1 MNRPDRAAIHKAMK
15 DKGYVIF
22 GNSKG
27 FDLNIVGI
35 RSAETKANAF
45 DDWLTVSYKDAA
57 HGDWAFYAFACTT
70 DPGLSHLQNLSHPDG
85 TAVLKEGQY
94 RSSHMIRKH
103 QGQYDAICQKP
114 GYTLQTYR
122 DRNMDGTIDR
132 DSDRIFNNATGI
144 NIHRASRTRRSTQ
157 VDRWSAGCTVIADP
171 TDFDVVMTL
180 ARRAKEIYGNGFT
193 YTLLNEADL

>member
-22 GNSKG
+22 GSSKG

-103 QGQYDAICQKP
+103 QGKYDAICQKP
-114 GYTLQTYR
+114 GYVLQTYR
-122 DRNMDGTIDR
+122 DRNKDGTIDR
-132 DSDRIFNNATGI
+132 AAGTVFTNATGI
-144 NIHRASRTRRSTQ
+144 NIHRASATRRSTQ

-171 TDFDVVMTL
+171 TDFDVLMTL
-180 ARRAKEIYGNGFT
+180 ARRAKGIYGNSFT
-193 YTLLNEADL
+193 YTLLHESDL

>member
-1 MNRPDRAAIHKAMK
+1 MNRPDRAAIHAAMAA
-15 DKGYVIF
+15 KGYVIF
-22 GNSKG
+22 DSARG
-27 FDLNIVGI
+27 FDLNIVGL
-35 RSAETKANAF
+35 RSVATRANAF

-57 HGDWAFYAFACTT
+57 HGDWAFFAFACTT
-70 DPGLSHLQNLSHPDG
+70 DPGLTHLQNLSHPDG

-103 QGQYDAICQKP
+103 QGRYDAICQKP
-114 GYTLQTYR
+114 GFVLETYR
-122 DRNMDGTIDR
+122 DRNKDGTIDR
-132 DSDRIFNNATGI
+132 DAGNVYTNATGI
-144 NIHRASRTRRSTQ
+144 NIHRASATRRSTR

-171 TDFDVVMTL
+171 TDFDVLMTL

>member
-1 MNRPDRAAIHKAMK
+1 MDRPDRATIHAAMET
-15 DKGYVIF
+15 KGHVIF
-22 GNSKG
+22 ENAKG

-35 RSAETKANAF
+35 RSSVTKANRF

-57 HGDWAFYAFACTT
+57 HGDWAYFAFACTT
-70 DPGLSHLQNLSHPDG
+70 DPGLSHLQNLSHQDG

-103 QGQYDAICQKP
+103 QGKYDAICQKN
-114 GYTLQTYR
+114 GYKLKTYR
-122 DRNMDGTIDR
+122 DRNQDGTIDR
-132 DSDRIFNNATGI
+132 DPSKIFTNATGI
-144 NIHRASRTRRSTQ
+144 NIHRASATRRSTQ
-157 VDRWSAGCTVIADP
+157 VDRWSAGCQVLADP
-171 TDFDVVMTL
+171 TDFDVLMTL

>member
-22 GNSKG
+22 DNAKG

-35 RSAETKANAF
+35 RSVETKANAF

>member
-1 MNRPDRAAIHKAMK
+1 MNRPDRATIHAAMTN
-15 DKGYVIF
+15 KGYVIF
-22 GNSKG
+22 DSAKG

-35 RSAETKANAF
+35 RSVITKANRF

-70 DPGLSHLQNLSHPDG
+70 DPGLSHLQNLSHRDG

-103 QGQYDAICQKP
+103 QGKYDAICQKA

-122 DRNMDGTIDR
+122 DRNQDGTIDR
-132 DSDRIFNNATGI
+132 DADKVFTNATGI
-144 NIHRASRTRRSTQ
+144 NIHRAGATRRSTQ
-157 VDRWSAGCTVIADP
+157 VDRWSAGCQVLADP
-171 TDFDVVMTL
+171 TDFDVLMTL

-193 YTLLNEADL
+193 YTLLNEVDL

>member
-1 MNRPDRAAIHKAMK
+1 MKRPDRAAIHAAMTAK
-15 DKGYVIF
+15 DYVIF
-22 GNSKG
+22 GNAKG

-35 RSAETKANAF
+35 RAAETRANRF

-57 HGDWAFYAFACTT
+57 HGDWAFFAFACTT
-70 DPGLSHLQNLSHPDG
+70 DPGLSHLENLSHPDG

-103 QGQYDAICQKP
+103 QGKYDAVCQKP
-114 GYTLQTYR
+114 GYQLEVYR
-122 DRNMDGTIDR
+122 DRNQDGTIDR
-132 DSDRIFNNATGI
+132 APENVFTNATGI

-157 VDRWSAGCTVIADP
+157 VDRWSAGCQVIADP
-171 TDFDVVMTL
+171 TDFEILMTL

-193 YTLLNEADL
+193 YTLLHESDL

>member
-1 MNRPDRAAIHKAMK
+1 MNRPDRAAIHSAMAT
-15 DKGYVIF
+15 KGYVIF
-22 GNSKG
+22 DNAKG
-27 FDLNIVGI
+27 FDLNIVGV
-35 RSAETKANAF
+35 RSAETRANVF

-103 QGQYDAICQKP
+103 QGKYDALCQKP
-114 GYTLQTYR
+114 GYTLKTYR
-122 DRNMDGTIDR
+122 DRNKDGTIDR
-132 DSDRIFNNATGI
+132 DAGRVFTNATGI
-144 NIHRASRTRRSTQ
+144 NIHRASATRRSTQ

-171 TDFDVVMTL
+171 TDFDVLMTL

-193 YTLLNEADL
+193 YTLLHESDL